1 MKATTVIRRQL
12 EEFAKMYS
20 LSTLPSRQS
29 ENPRERVDAFWLD
42 RMRQAKANA
51 NKDDEDKKDK
61 APWFPVLDEIA
72 DEIGWTGIFDELTP
86 EQIAIERFRK
96 IVAKYSLNKEN

>member
-1 MKATTVIRRQL
+1 
-12 EEFAKMYS
+12 MYS
-20 LSTLPSRQS
+20 LSSLPDRQS

-42 RMRQAKANA
+42 RMRQAKTD
-51 NKDDEDKKDK
+51 KDKEKKDK
-61 APWFPVLDEIA
+61 TPWFPVLDEIA
-72 DEIGWTGIFDELTP
+72 DEIGWSGIFDELTP